1 VPAQLSALDGALSR
15 GHAASP
21 PSLQSDDSLLGPAR
35 PQPLR
40 IAIMD
45 SDSGFLVVLAKRLE
59 RLDWKHRVIAS
70 TPSPKKVAAMELD
83 ALILDLA
90 GLGAKRWTW
99 LERVCAAE
107 RSFNIIV
114 CTGASTVVERVRGLR
129 LGVDGWLSKPCHP
142 EELIARVEAIAGR
155 RHRSEPRSLEPIT
168 AGEVEIRHDQYQA
181 FVDGA
186 SLGLTRKEF
195 KLIELLS
202 SAPNKIVKRELIYE
216 RLWGYRMARNDRS
229 VDVFVHKLRR
239 KLEQASP
246 EWRYVHTHFGVGYR
260 FAAEAIE
267 VAHAPAELTSI
278 EGAGEDGGRER
289 SRERPGEARGV
300 PARRREAARGRLAA

>member
-1 VPAQLSALDGALSR
+1 MPAQLSALGGTASRDVAQPPAL
-15 GHAASP
+15 
-21 PSLQSDDSLLGPAR
+21 QTEDSLVGLPR

-45 SDSGFLVVLAKRLE
+45 SDSGFLVVLAKRME
-59 RLDWKHRVIAS
+59 RLEWKHRVLAS
-70 TPSPKKVAAMELD
+70 THSPKKVAAMELD
-83 ALILDLA
+83 ALIVDLA
-90 GLGAKRWTW
+90 GLGAKRWAW

-107 RSFNIIV
+107 RSFNIII
-114 CTGASTVVERVRGLR
+114 CTGASTVVERVRALR

-142 EELIARVEAIAGR
+142 EELIARIEAIAGR
-155 RHRSEPRSLEPIT
+155 RHRSEPRPLEPIM

-181 FVDGA
+181 FVGGVG
-186 SLGLTRKEF
+186 LGLTRKEF

-202 SAPNKIVKRELIYE
+202 TATGKIVKRELIYE

-246 EWRYVHTHFGVGYR
+246 QWRYVHTHFGVGYR
-260 FAAEAIE
+260 FAAEPVEGAQ
-267 VAHAPAELTSI
+267 APAELKSI
-278 EGAGEDGGRER
+278 DGADTRGTRKHSSGR
-289 SRERPGEARGV
+289 GQ
-300 PARRREAARGRLAA
+300 ARRRIAARSRLAA